1 MVRCATGTFPDC
13 PSVLPDREQT
23 FEFITVLLP
32 VDFLLHAFYK
42 KLKVCEPQM
51 IRITIKGHACYR
63 SAREQSRKLCLL
75 HNLMRREQKK

>member
-42 KLKVCEPQM
+42 KLKVQE
-51 IRITIKGHACYR
+51 T
-63 SAREQSRKLCLL
+63 LL
-75 HNLMRREQKK
+75 VAQLDEERTKEMMNQ